1 MSFHGYIVPG
11 TSSSVLGSRAW
22 IWFFVNSIVNF
33 LRRGTTIEI
42 SFTCNNASSFAWS
55 NPLAIF
61 ASG

>member
-1 MSFHGYIVPG
+1 MSFQGYVVPG

-42 SFTCNNASSFAWS
+42 SFTCNSASSFAWP

>member
-1 MSFHGYIVPG
+1 MSFHRYVVPG
-11 TSSSVLGSRAW
+11 TISSVLGSRAW

-33 LRRGTTIEI
+33 LRRGTTMEI
-42 SFTCNNASSFAWS
+42 SFTCSNASSFAWS